1 MVGEM
6 ENVKLPSRQPPR
18 TDQTLLGLPCCRTSN
33 MDASENSGED
43 FWDSEYRFRV
53 CERLCDGGVK
63 AQSTMGLRERVR
75 GLKIL
80 DFASLLPRGGEV
92 RPSTRTSVDCMK
104 YTRCQEL

>member
-1 MVGEM
+1 
-6 ENVKLPSRQPPR
+6 
-18 TDQTLLGLPCCRTSN
+18 

>member
-1 MVGEM
+1 MDLEPALRAKVD
-6 ENVKLPSRQPPR
+6 RQPTPPEQSR
-18 TDQTLLGLPCCRTSN
+18 VWWFALLQDAGYGGLRK
-33 MDASENSGED
+33 NSGED

-80 DFASLLPRGGEV
+80 DFASLLPRGG
-92 RPSTRTSVDCMK
+92 R
-104 YTRCQEL
+104 